1 MKDEQTDR
9 QTEPKRCSNNGM
21 NDKNISFPLPGFID
35 CTQNNISPNG
45 TIPGAVS
52 H

>member
-1 MKDEQTDR
+1 MK
-9 QTEPKRCSNNGM
+9 
-21 NDKNISFPLPGFID
+21 DKNISFPFPGYVN
-35 CTQNNISPNG
+35 CVQHNISPNG